1 MKLYTASSIA
11 FGIFRLVF
19 RFIFES
25 IISQN
30 LDQFV
35 KLFLRHTLRILEQGR
50 PSKERKTEGWPE
62 LGSNKFFIR

>member
-1 MKLYTASSIA
+1 MTSIS
-11 FGIFRLVF
+11 FGVFRLVF

-35 KLFLRHTLRILEQGR
+35 KLFLRHALLRLEEGR
-50 PSKERKTEGWPE
+50 PSKERKTGGWSK
-62 LGSNKFFIR
+62 LGYNTFFIR